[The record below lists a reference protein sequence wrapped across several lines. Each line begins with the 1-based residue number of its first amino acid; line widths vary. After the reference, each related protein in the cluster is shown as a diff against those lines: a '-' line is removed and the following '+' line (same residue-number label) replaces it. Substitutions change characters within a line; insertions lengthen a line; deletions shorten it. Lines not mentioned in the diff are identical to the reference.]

1 MTKLHWLLI
10 LLILFN
16 LSKSLSYD
24 MTDGNLDE
32 DNAIDNQINVT
43 YSTLPVDVP
52 YTIDED
58 PSVTFSVTL
67 MGIGQYKEEPDK
79 SIVFLL
85 YFQKNAGKLKG
96 RKMTFYIIASTS
108 EGDEEVPVECELE
121 SEDSLLAYKCKAK
134 PKTQVKII
142 GIASKGDYK
151 FEGENKPECN
161 TPPHM
166 SEAMKKMHEQTKE
179 SPIKKTTI
187 ITLGNSIFEAK
198 GPKMFTITGNVNEKF
213 DAKKVTLTLKERGM
227 EKKIECDVES
237 EEFRFT
243 LTCNDAI
250 KTHLEGITATL
261 NENTILLIQLTEE
274 MKHKKLDTSRKDNL
288 KVKLLGVGT
297 FKHTHKVISFNI
309 YFKRLAGEFNEILTF
324 TINILFGRRL
334 RGLEEIKK
342 DTNCEMDGENSEES
356 EFVKYSCEAEG
367 VDSDFENI
375 EVDESS
381 MKFGDQ
387 EIGKDGLEMS
397 DSVKEEMKK
406 LKEQTEDS
414 KYEVMMN
421 HDIVEFILNRYEKPM
436 IFYLLI
442 EDPSKVVEEQDI
454 KLKFSFDTKETVRRL
469 QEEEKSINCKL
480 TKMNDDEYKVVDC
493 DEGETL
499 NGKVESI
506 TGEGK
511 KDNNHFYIDLN
522 GTEPN
527 FETPP
532 TETPGKDNPPENKP
546 ESTDNTITNNFSRIA
561 SSKSGLS
568 GGAIAAIVIV
578 SAVALIAVAVLF
590 FMCRT
595 PPKPPM
601 QVIQE
606 ESTLGVRNAQI

>member
-1 MTKLHWLLI
+1 
-10 LLILFN
+10 
-16 LSKSLSYD
+16 

-32 DNAIDNQINVT
+32 DNGIDNQINLT

-67 MGIGQYKEEPDK
+67 IGIGQYKEEPDK

-96 RKMTFYIIASTS
+96 RKMTFLIIASTS

-121 SEDSLLAYKCKAK
+121 SEDPLLAYKCKAK
-134 PKTQVKII
+134 PKTQVKIV

-187 ITLGNSIFEAK
+187 ITLGNSIFEAE
-198 GPKMFTITGNVNEKF
+198 GPKRFIITGNVNEKF

-250 KTHLEGITATL
+250 KTHLEGVTATL

-274 MKHKKLDTSRKDNL
+274 MKHKKLDTSRKDDL

-309 YFKRLAGEFNEILTF
+309 YFKRLAGEFNETLTF
-324 TINILFGRRL
+324 TINILLGRRL

-342 DTNCEMDGENSEES
+342 DTNCEMDWENSEET

-387 EIGKDGLEMS
+387 KIGKGLEMS

-406 LKEQTEDS
+406 LNEQTEDS
-414 KYEVMMN
+414 KYEDMMN
-421 HDIVEFILNRYEKPM
+421 HDHDIVEFILNRYEKPM

-480 TKMNDDEYKVVDC
+480 KKMNDDEYKVVDC

-511 KDNNHFYIDLN
+511 KDNNYFYIDLN

-532 TETPGKDNPPENKP
+532 TETPGKDNTPENKP
-546 ESTDNTITNNFSRIA
+546 ESTDNTITNNFSRIT

-601 QVIQE
+601 QVVQE
-606 ESTLGVRNAQI
+606 ESTLGVQNVQI